1 MSYNTN
7 IILSELLTATSYKVT
22 IETAGLFKNTDD
34 WVKLQRIIKSL
45 PDEESQ
51 LLFLSAWISKRVAE
65 DEKEFKAEKEKAK
78 LEIAKIWLDRE
89 SKKREEAEKERK
101 TKEEKERKVREEKE
115 RKAREDKDRKD
126 REEKERKV
134 REEKERKARE
144 DKDRKDREEK
154 ERKAREENERN
165 HREEKDK
172 ESSVARHTL
181 FAHYSSGLAF
191 AVPTPGYPGR
201 HLVHIGGGSFIPS
214 AAPIGFIAPGFIP
227 GPCFVRAHRF

>member
-34 WVKLQRIIKSL
+34 WVKLQKIIKSL

-89 SKKREEAEKERK
+89 SKKREEAEKE
-101 TKEEKERKVREEKE
+101 KERKAREEKE
-115 RKAREDKDRKD
+115 RKAREDKERKA
-126 REEKERKV
+126 REEKERKA

-144 DKDRKDREEK
+144 DKERKAREEKERKDREEK
-154 ERKAREENERN
+154 DRET
-165 HREEKDK
+165 
-172 ESSVARHTL
+172 SVARHTL
-181 FAHYSSGLAF
+181 YAHYGPGLAL

-201 HLVHIGGGSFIPS
+201 HLVHIGGGTFIPGS
-214 AAPIGFIAPGFIP
+214 PPGFGVGLIAPGLIGPGIGFI
-227 GPCFVRAHRF
+227 RAHRF